1 MTRMILNEHLVD
13 RFIIGLFNAVLKKKQ
28 KIIQKAIDVDP
39 EMQRIIADIE
49 KSRQELERLIRQSN
63 DGDITPFLIGLD

>member
-49 KSRQELERLIRQSN
+49 KSRQELEQLIRKSN
-63 DGDITPFLIGLD
+63 NGDITPFLIGLD